1 MPSPSPTTT
10 SAVKLNRRPPLTTL
24 ATRLMATTRSRY
36 AVADAPAPAPRP
48 SPRRSRRSPPAP
60 VPRRCAP
67 CISTSLS
74 WRSSKCHPAFTG
86 RVGER
91 RDPAVVAVAAAVED
105 HSVDTGGLCPLGDGA
120 ADGRSPRLLVGVAA
134 ARVGVEA
141 RGGRERPVRRVVDDL
156 RRDVAGGPGDDEPGT
171 GSGALHLLANA

>member
-60 VPRRCAP
+60 VPRRWAP
-67 CISTSLS
+67 GIRTSLS
-74 WRSSKCHPAFTG
+74 FLSSECQPASTG

-91 RDPAVVAVAAAVED
+91 RDPAVLAVAAAVED
-105 HSVDTGGLCPLGDGA
+105 HSFDAGGLGPLGDG
-120 ADGRSPRLLVGVAA
+120 
-134 ARVGVEA
+134 
-141 RGGRERPVRRVVDDL
+141 
-156 RRDVAGGPGDDEPGT
+156 
-171 GSGALHLLANA
+171 